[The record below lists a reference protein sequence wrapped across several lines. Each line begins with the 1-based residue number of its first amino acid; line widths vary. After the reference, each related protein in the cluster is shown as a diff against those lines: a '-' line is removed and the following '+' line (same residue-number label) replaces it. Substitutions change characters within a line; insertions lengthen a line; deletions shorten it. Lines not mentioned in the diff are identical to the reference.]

1 MCLNHYLDQF
11 PHMNMK
17 QIKEKMLSDATKSVI
32 SGNPQNLMNYIH
44 REN

>member
-1 MCLNHYLDQF
+1 
-11 PHMNMK
+11 MNMK